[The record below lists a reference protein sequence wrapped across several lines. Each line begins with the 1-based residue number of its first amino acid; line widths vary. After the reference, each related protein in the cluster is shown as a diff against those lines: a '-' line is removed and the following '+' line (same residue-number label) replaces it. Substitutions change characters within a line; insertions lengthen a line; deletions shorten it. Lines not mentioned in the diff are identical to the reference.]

1 MLTRMRSAR
10 NLVIWLIVFVAFV
23 IGFLL
28 YDASGLITGGAI
40 TPTTTVASVNGR
52 DIPYQTWSQYL
63 NDALERE
70 QQRLGRSLTVDEIQQ
85 VEDGTFDQIVNDI
98 LLQEEIERRGITIT
112 DEELISYARFAPPP
126 WVQQNPALYTDG
138 RFDLD
143 KYQRYLG
150 SPTVRQTGEL
160 AMIEQYYRSEVPK
173 QKLYEQVASAVYLT
187 DARLWRIWQD
197 EHDSVVVSYVAL
209 RPDSIADNAVA
220 VSDQEI
226 SEFYERYREQ
236 FERQGRA
243 VVSVIRVPRE
253 ISAADTAAARQR
265 AQELRAEIVGGAD
278 FADVARRESADE
290 ASAAQG
296 GSLGTGVRG
305 RFVPAFEEA
314 AYALRPGQLSQPV
327 PTDFGFH
334 LIRVDERR
342 GDTLDLRHIL
352 IPIRQSDSAAIRV
365 DRIADDIA
373 AIAASSTEPAA
384 FDSAAKAVGITPER
398 AVIREGE
405 PLFIDGEYVPSV
417 SAWAFRGSRPGASSE
432 VFSFDDGYVIARLDS
447 LTRGGVQELS
457 EVRSEIRT
465 FLARRKKAE
474 QLVPRA
480 QEIAQQAAA
489 TSLEQVA
496 SQAGLEVTRTE
507 PFTRTGFV
515 PGLGRLNE
523 AIGAAFAI
531 PVGAVS
537 EPVVTDDG
545 VYILRVERRVNA
557 DRAGWE
563 AQKEEQRARL
573 TQQLQQQRIEDFVAS
588 LREVA
593 DIEDFRDEINERAA
607 NLEPIEEPL
616 PGY

>member
-10 NLVIWLIVFVAFV
+10 NLAVWLIVFVAFV
-23 IGFLL
+23 VAFLL
-28 YDASGLITGGAI
+28 YDAGGLITGGAI
-40 TPTTTVASVNGR
+40 TPTTTVVSVNGR
-52 DIPYQTWSQYL
+52 DVPYQTWSQYL
-63 NDALERE
+63 NNALEEE
-70 QQRLGRSLTVDEIQQ
+70 QQRLGRSLTVDEQQQ
-85 VEDGTFDQIVNDI
+85 VEDRTFDQIVSDI
-98 LLQEEIERRGITIT
+98 LLQQEIARRGITIT
-112 DEELISYARFAPPP
+112 DEEVISYARFAPPP
-126 WVQQNPALYTDG
+126 WVQQNRSLYTEG
-138 RFDLD
+138 QFDLD

-150 SPTVRQTGEL
+150 SPTVRQSGEL

-209 RPDSIADNAVA
+209 RPDSVADSAVTVTDA
-220 VSDQEI
+220 EI
-226 SEFYERYREQ
+226 RDFHERYREQ
-236 FERQGRA
+236 FRAQGRA

-253 ISAADTAAARQR
+253 LTAADTTAARER
-265 AQELRAEIVGGAD
+265 AATLRAEIAGGAD

-296 GSLGTGVRG
+296 GDLGRGVRG
-305 RFVPAFEEA
+305 RFVAAFEDA
-314 AYALRPGQLSQPV
+314 AYALRPGQISQPV
-327 PTDFGFH
+327 QTDFGFH

-342 GDTLDLRHIL
+342 GDTLSVRHIL
-352 IPIRQSDSAAIRV
+352 VPIRQSDSAAIRV

-373 AIAASSTEPAA
+373 AIAGSATAPAA
-384 FDSAAKAVGITPER
+384 FDSAARAVGLTPTQVVVR
-398 AVIREGE
+398 QGE

-417 SAWAFRGSRPGASSE
+417 SAWAFRGSQPGASSE
-432 VFSFDDGYVIARLDS
+432 VFSFDEGYAIARLDS
-447 LTRGGVQELS
+447 ITRAGVQELS
-457 EVRSEIRT
+457 QVRDEIRT

-474 QLVPRA
+474 LLVPRA
-480 QEIAQQAAA
+480 EEIARQAAS
-489 TSLEQVA
+489 TSLELAA
-496 SQAGLEVTRTE
+496 SQAGVEVTRTE

-523 AIGAAFAI
+523 AIGAAYAV

-557 DRAGWE
+557 DRAAWE
-563 AQKEEQRARL
+563 AQKDQQRAQL
-573 TQQLQQQRIEDFVAS
+573 TQQLQQQRIQDFVAG
-588 LREVA
+588 LRQIA
-593 DIEDFRDEINERAA
+593 DVEDFRDELNARAA
-607 NLEPIEEPL
+607 NFQPIDEPL